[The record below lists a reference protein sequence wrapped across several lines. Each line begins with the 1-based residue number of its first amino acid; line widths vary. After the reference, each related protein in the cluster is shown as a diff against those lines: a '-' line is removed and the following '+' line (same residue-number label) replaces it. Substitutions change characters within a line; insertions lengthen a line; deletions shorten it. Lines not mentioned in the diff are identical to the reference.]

1 MAEGQG
7 IGKRVPV
14 RAFPVQRR
22 GGRGRKGIQLTGD
35 DSLAAV
41 HVVRAGPPSLHCIT
55 GSSAIYVFLK
65 GMVTAI

>member
-1 MAEGQG
+1 MAVGQG

-41 HVVRAGPPSLHCIT
+41 HVVRAGPPSLQCVT
-55 GSSAIYVFLK
+55 GSSAIYMSLK
-65 GMVTAI
+65 GMVRAM